1 MFEQLRD
8 KLSETLGNISTT
20 KIVMIVVLLS
30 VFVGATYYVYQYY
43 VQPRLN
49 PDFVP
54 NKEFISED
62 SANSDTPSGPAKI
75 VYYYVKWCPHCKK
88 ATPEWQKVK
97 KEFNGK
103 DINGTEIVFEEVDCE
118 KNAESTQ
125 KANDDKVTAYPTIK
139 LHKADNTIVEY
150 NAKPEAETLKEFL
163 NMTL

>member
-1 MFEQLRD
+1 MLEQLRD
-8 KLSETLGNISTT
+8 KLSESLGTISKT
-20 KIVMIVVLLS
+20 KIVIIVVLLS
-30 VFVGATYYVYQYY
+30 VFIGATYYVYQYY

-54 NKEFISED
+54 NKEFVSEYSD
-62 SANSDTPSGPAKI
+62 SDAAASGPAKI

-97 KEFNGK
+97 EEFNGK
-103 DINGTEIVFEEVDCE
+103 DINGTEIIFEEVDCE
-118 KNAESTQ
+118 KNAEST
-125 KANDDKVTAYPTIK
+125 KRANTDKVTAYPTIK

-150 NAKPEAETLKEFL
+150 NAKPEAATLKEFL